1 MAADVSSL
9 VRILSRFKDDRTVVK
24 DSTGP
29 RSTVALMTRDLLGI
43 GGCVGGGGGGDEQS
57 LELDLDVQV
66 PNGWEKRLDLKVRRY
81 FLSS

>member
-1 MAADVSSL
+1 
-9 VRILSRFKDDRTVVK
+9 
-24 DSTGP
+24 
-29 RSTVALMTRDLLGI
+29 MTRDLLGI